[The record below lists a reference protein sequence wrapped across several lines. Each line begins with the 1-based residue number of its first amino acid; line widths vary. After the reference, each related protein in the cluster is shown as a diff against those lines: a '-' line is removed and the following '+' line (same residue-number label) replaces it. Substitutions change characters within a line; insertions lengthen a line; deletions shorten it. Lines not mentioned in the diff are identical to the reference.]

1 VKTIIAQ
8 MEKKCHE
15 RIKELG
21 LTGKDAQVYEL
32 AWIDAAN
39 YIVSSLKKQNTK

>member
-1 VKTIIAQ
+1 METIIAN

-15 RIKELG
+15 RIKELE

-32 AWIDAAN
+32 AWIDASN
-39 YIVSSLKKQNTK
+39 YIVSALKKQNTK